1 MSNSNNKLKAY
12 VRYDGQK
19 KIVPGSL
26 ILRQDK
32 PTTGKFVEIMPVDLC
47 CGVTPTVCDSC
58 VTLQGVGNQYDEEFP
73 FGVYGFT
80 LETQSS
86 GANLTGT
93 IHWTTSFSESFS
105 LDADGNDYDFQY
117 DFGDAIPHTVLLC
130 VDNPSQ
136 IQDFELGFGPGDT
149 VSLNNAIAL
158 NGINEWD
165 SDDMNIYSLDL
176 TGLSSIEDLY
186 HRDTVLTHINITGC
200 TNLNDVDLYDNNLTE
215 ASVDHVLISLDNYG
229 ISNGSLYLSGGTN
242 AIPSAAG
249 LAAKTSLEGK
259 GWYVEVNV

>member
-1 MSNSNNKLKAY
+1 MGSNQNLKAY

-26 ILRQDK
+26 ILRENK
-32 PTTGKFVEIMPVDLC
+32 PTTGNFVEIMPVNLC

-58 VTLQGVGNQYDEEFP
+58 VTLQAVGNQYDEGEP
-73 FGVYGFT
+73 TGVYGFS
-80 LETQSS
+80 LQVKNG

-105 LDADGNDYDFQY
+105 LEADGTTYDFQY
-117 DFGDAIPHTVLLC
+117 DFDDVIPHTVLLC

-136 IQDFELGFGPGDT
+136 IEDFELGFGPGDT

-158 NGINEWD
+158 NGLDEWD
-165 SDDMNIYSLDL
+165 SDGMNIYSLDL
-176 TGLSSIEDLY
+176 TGLSSIDELY
-186 HRDTVLTHINITGC
+186 HCCSVLTHINITGC
-200 TNLNDVDLYDNNLTE
+200 SNLLDVDLDSSSLTE
-215 ASVDHVLISLDNYG
+215 ASIDHVLISLDNYG
-229 ISNGSLYLSGGTN
+229 LSNGYLYLAGGTN
-242 AIPSAAG
+242 SIPSAAG

-259 GWYVEVNV
+259 GWFVSVNV

>member
-1 MSNSNNKLKAY
+1 MGSNQNLKAY

-26 ILRQDK
+26 ILRENK
-32 PTTGKFVEIMPVDLC
+32 PTTGTFVEVMPVNLC
-47 CGVTPTVCDSC
+47 CGTTNVCDSC
-58 VTLQGVGNQYDEEFP
+58 VTLQGVGEIGEGTSF
-73 FGVYGFT
+73 YGFT
-80 LETQSS
+80 LETVVG

-93 IHWTTSFSESFS
+93 IYWTSSFSESFS

-117 DFGDAIPHTVLLC
+117 DFGDSIPHTVLLC

-158 NGINEWD
+158 NGLDEWD

-176 TGLSSIEDLY
+176 TGLSSINELY
-186 HRDTVLTHINITGC
+186 HCCSVLTHINITGC
-200 TNLNDVDLYDNNLTE
+200 ANLFDVDLTDNALTE
-215 ASVDHVLISLDNYG
+215 ASIDHVLISLDNYG
-229 ISNGSLYLSGGTN
+229 LSNGFAYLNFGTN
-242 AIPSAAG
+242 AVPSAAG

-259 GWYVEVNV
+259 GWYVQVNV

>member
-1 MSNSNNKLKAY
+1 MGSNQNLKAY

-26 ILRQDK
+26 ILRENK
-32 PTTGKFVEIMPVDLC
+32 PTVGNFVEIMPVNLC
-47 CGVTPTVCDSC
+47 CGTTTVCDSC
-58 VTLQGVGNQYDEEFP
+58 VTLQGVGEYDEELETYY
-73 FGVYGFT
+73 YGFT
-80 LETQSS
+80 LQTRSS

-93 IHWTTSFSESFS
+93 IHWTPSFSESFS
-105 LDADGNDYDFQY
+105 LDADGDDYDFQY

-130 VDNPSQ
+130 VNNPSQ

-158 NGINEWD
+158 NGLDEWD

-176 TGLSSIEDLY
+176 TGLSSMDELY
-186 HRDTVLTHINITGC
+186 HCCSVLTHINITGC
-200 TNLNDVDLYDNNLTE
+200 TNLDDVDLTDNNLTE

-229 ISNGSLYLSGGTN
+229 LSNGYLVLSGGTN
-242 AIPSAAG
+242 SIPSAAG
-249 LAAKTSLEGK
+249 DAAVLSLQAK
-259 GWYVEVNV
+259 GWYVDVNV

>member
-1 MSNSNNKLKAY
+1 MGSNQNLKAY

-26 ILRQDK
+26 ILRENK
-32 PTTGKFVEIMPVDLC
+32 PTVGNFVEIMPVNLC
-47 CGVTPTVCDSC
+47 CGVTPTICDSC
-58 VTLQGVGNQYDEEFP
+58 VTLQGVGEIGEGTSF
-73 FGVYGFT
+73 YGFT
-80 LETQSS
+80 LETVVG

-93 IHWTTSFSESFS
+93 IYWTPSFSESFS

-117 DFGDAIPHTVLLC
+117 DFGDSIPHTVLLC

-158 NGINEWD
+158 NGLDEWD

-176 TGLSSIEDLY
+176 TGLSSINELY
-186 HRDTVLTHINITGC
+186 HCCSVLTHINITGC
-200 TNLNDVDLYDNNLTE
+200 ANLFDVDLTDNALTE
-215 ASVDHVLISLDNYG
+215 ASIDHVLISLDNYG
-229 ISNGSLYLSGGTN
+229 LSNGFAYLNFGTN
-242 AIPSAAG
+242 AVPSAAG

-259 GWYVEVNV
+259 GWYVQVNV

>member
-1 MSNSNNKLKAY
+1 MGSNQNLKAY

-26 ILRQDK
+26 ILRENK
-32 PTTGKFVEIMPVDLC
+32 PTVGTFVEVMPVNLC
-47 CGVTPTVCDSC
+47 CGTTNVCDSC
-58 VTLQGVGNQYDEEFP
+58 VTLQAVGNLYDDFNP

-80 LETQSS
+80 LQTRSS

-105 LDADGNDYDFQY
+105 LDADGDDYDFQY

-130 VDNPSQ
+130 VNNPSQ

-158 NGINEWD
+158 NGLDEWD
-165 SDDMNIYSLDL
+165 SDGMDIYSLDL
-176 TGLSSIEDLY
+176 TGLSSIDELY
-186 HRDTVLTHINITGC
+186 HCCSVLTHINITGC
-200 TNLNDVDLYDNNLTE
+200 TNLDDVELTDNDLTE

-229 ISNGSLYLSGGTN
+229 LSNGYVDLSGGTN
-242 AIPSAAG
+242 AIPSVAGDAAI
-249 LAAKTSLEGK
+249 LSLQGK
-259 GWYVEVNV
+259 GWSVNVNV

>member
-1 MSNSNNKLKAY
+1 MGSNQNLKAY

-26 ILRQDK
+26 ILRENK
-32 PTTGKFVEIMPVDLC
+32 PTTGTFVEVMPVNLC

-58 VTLQGVGNQYDEEFP
+58 VTLQGVGNLYDEEYP

-80 LETQSS
+80 LETVEG

-93 IHWTTSFSESFS
+93 IYWTSSFSESFS
-105 LDADGNDYDFQY
+105 IDADGSNYDFQY
-117 DFGDAIPHTVLLC
+117 DFEDAIPHTVLLC

-158 NGINEWD
+158 NGLDEWD
-165 SDDMNIYSLDL
+165 SDGMNIYSLDL
-176 TGLSSIEDLY
+176 TGLSSIDELY
-186 HRDTVLTHINITGC
+186 HCCSVLTHINITGC
-200 TNLNDVDLYDNNLTE
+200 SNLLDVDLPDNALTE
-215 ASVDHVLISLDNYG
+215 ASIDHVLISLDNYG
-229 ISNGSLYLSGGTN
+229 LSNGFVYLAGGTN
-242 AIPSAAG
+242 SIPSAAG

-259 GWYVEVNV
+259 GWIVQVNV

>member
-1 MSNSNNKLKAY
+1 MGSNQNLKAY

-26 ILRQDK
+26 ILRENK
-32 PTTGKFVEIMPVDLC
+32 PTTGTFVEVMPVNLC
-47 CGVTPTVCDSC
+47 CGTTTVCDSC
-58 VTLQGVGNQYDEEFP
+58 VTLQAVGNLYDDFNP

-80 LETQSS
+80 LQTRSS

-105 LDADGNDYDFQY
+105 LDADGDDYDFQY

-130 VDNPSQ
+130 VNNPSQ

-158 NGINEWD
+158 NGLDEWD
-165 SDDMNIYSLDL
+165 SDGMDIYSLDL
-176 TGLSSIEDLY
+176 TGLSSIDELY
-186 HRDTVLTHINITGC
+186 HCCSVLTHINITGC
-200 TNLNDVDLYDNNLTE
+200 TNLDDVELTDNDLTE

-229 ISNGSLYLSGGTN
+229 LSNGYVDLSGGTN
-242 AIPSAAG
+242 AIPSVAGDAAI
-249 LAAKTSLEGK
+249 LSLQGK
-259 GWYVEVNV
+259 GWSVNVNV

>member
-1 MSNSNNKLKAY
+1 VSNSNNKLKAY

-47 CGVTPTVCDSC
+47 CGTTNICDSC
-58 VTLQGVGNQYDEEFP
+58 VTLQGVGNQYDEFEP
-73 FGVYGFT
+73 TGIYGFS
-80 LETQSS
+80 LQVKDG

-105 LDADGNDYDFQY
+105 LEADGTTYDFQY
-117 DFGDAIPHTVLLC
+117 DFNDVIPHTVLLC
-130 VDNPSQ
+130 VNNPSQ
-136 IQDFELGFGPGDT
+136 LQDFELGFGPGDT
-149 VSLNNAIAL
+149 TSLNNAIAL
-158 NGINEWD
+158 NGLDEWD
-165 SDDMNIYSLDL
+165 SDFMNIYSLDL
-176 TGLSSIEDLY
+176 TGLSSIDELY
-186 HRDTVLTHINITGC
+186 HCCSVLTHINITGC
-200 TNLNDVDLYDNNLTE
+200 ANLNDVELANNALTE
-215 ASVDHVLISLDNYG
+215 ASVDHLLISLDNYG
-229 ISNGSLYLSGGTN
+229 LSNGYLVLSAGTN

-259 GWYVEVNV
+259 GWYVDVNV

>member
-1 MSNSNNKLKAY
+1 MSTNNKLKAY

-26 ILRQDK
+26 ILRENK
-32 PTTGKFVEIMPVDLC
+32 PTVGNFVGFMPVNLC
-47 CGVTPTVCDSC
+47 CGTPTVCDSC
-58 VTLQGVGNQYDEEFP
+58 VTLQAVGNQYDEGEP
-73 FGVYGFT
+73 TGVYGFS
-80 LETQSS
+80 LQVKDG

-93 IHWTTSFSESFS
+93 IHWTPSSSESFS
-105 LDADGNDYDFQY
+105 LDADGDDYDFQY

-158 NGINEWD
+158 NGLDEWD

-176 TGLSSIEDLY
+176 TGLSSIDELY
-186 HRDTVLTHINITGC
+186 HCCSVLTHINITGC
-200 TNLNDVDLYDNNLTE
+200 ANLNDVDLIDNALTE

-229 ISNGSLYLSGGTN
+229 LSNGILDLTGGTN
-242 AIPSAAG
+242 AIPSVAGDAAI
-249 LAAKTSLEGK
+249 LSLQGK
-259 GWYVEVNV
+259 GWMVFYNS

>member
-1 MSNSNNKLKAY
+1 MGSNQNLKAY

-26 ILRQDK
+26 ILRENK
-32 PTTGKFVEIMPVDLC
+32 PTIGNFVEIMPVNLC
-47 CGVTPTVCDSC
+47 CGTTTVCDSC
-58 VTLQGVGNQYDEEFP
+58 VTLQGVGEYDEELETYY
-73 FGVYGFT
+73 YGFT
-80 LETQSS
+80 LQTRSS

-93 IHWTTSFSESFS
+93 IHWTPSFSESFS
-105 LDADGNDYDFQY
+105 LDADGDDYDFQY

-130 VDNPSQ
+130 VNNPSQ

-158 NGINEWD
+158 NGLDEWD

-176 TGLSSIEDLY
+176 TGLSSMDELY
-186 HRDTVLTHINITGC
+186 HCCSVLTHINITGC
-200 TNLNDVDLYDNNLTE
+200 TNLDDVDLTDNNLTE

-229 ISNGSLYLSGGTN
+229 LSNGYLVLSGGTN
-242 AIPSAAG
+242 SIPSAAG
-249 LAAKTSLEGK
+249 DAAILSLQGK
-259 GWYVEVNV
+259 GWYVDVNV

>member
-1 MSNSNNKLKAY
+1 MSTNNKLKAY

-47 CGVTPTVCDSC
+47 CGTTNVCDSC
-58 VTLQGVGNQYDEEFP
+58 VTLQGVGEIGEGTF
-73 FGVYGFT
+73 FYGFT
-80 LETQSS
+80 LETVVG

-93 IHWTTSFSESFS
+93 IYWTPSFSESFS

-117 DFGDAIPHTVLLC
+117 DFGDSIPHTVLLC

-158 NGINEWD
+158 NGLDEWD

-176 TGLSSIEDLY
+176 TGLSSINELY
-186 HRDTVLTHINITGC
+186 HCCSVLTHINITGC
-200 TNLNDVDLYDNNLTE
+200 ANLFDVDLTDNALTE
-215 ASVDHVLISLDNYG
+215 ASIDHVLISLDNYG
-229 ISNGSLYLSGGTN
+229 LSNGFAYLNFGTN

-259 GWYVEVNV
+259 GWYVQVNV

>member
-47 CGVTPTVCDSC
+47 CGTTNVCDSC
-58 VTLQGVGNQYDEEFP
+58 VTLQGVAEYDEEL
-73 FGVYGFT
+73 GIYYYGFT
-80 LETQSS
+80 LETRSS

-130 VDNPSQ
+130 VNNPSQ
-136 IQDFELGFGPGDT
+136 IRDFELGFGPGET

-158 NGINEWD
+158 NGLDEWD

-176 TGLSSIEDLY
+176 TGLSSMDELY
-186 HRDTVLTHINITGC
+186 HCCSVLTHINITGC
-200 TNLNDVDLYDNNLTE
+200 TNLDDVDLIDNALTE

-229 ISNGSLYLSGGTN
+229 LINGILDLTGGTN
-242 AIPSAAG
+242 AIPSVAGDAAI
-249 LAAKTSLEGK
+249 LSLQGK
-259 GWYVEVNV
+259 GWMVFYNS

>member
-1 MSNSNNKLKAY
+1 MGSNQNLKAY

-26 ILRQDK
+26 ILRENK
-32 PTTGKFVEIMPVDLC
+32 PTIGNFVEIMPVNLC
-47 CGVTPTVCDSC
+47 CGTPTVCDSC
-58 VTLQGVGNQYDEEFP
+58 VTLQGVGEYDEELETYY
-73 FGVYGFT
+73 YGFT
-80 LETQSS
+80 LQTRSS

-93 IHWTTSFSESFS
+93 IHWTPSFSESFS
-105 LDADGNDYDFQY
+105 LDADGDDYDFQY

-130 VDNPSQ
+130 VNNPSQ

-158 NGINEWD
+158 NGLDEWD

-176 TGLSSIEDLY
+176 TGLSSMDELY
-186 HRDTVLTHINITGC
+186 HCCSVLTHINITGC
-200 TNLNDVDLYDNNLTE
+200 TNLDDVDLTDNNLTE

-229 ISNGSLYLSGGTN
+229 LSGGYLVLSGGTN
-242 AIPSAAG
+242 SIPSAAG

-259 GWYVEVNV
+259 GWYVDVNV

>member
-1 MSNSNNKLKAY
+1 MGSNQNLKAY

-26 ILRQDK
+26 ILRENK
-32 PTTGKFVEIMPVDLC
+32 PTTGTFVEVMPVNLC

-58 VTLQGVGNQYDEEFP
+58 VTLQGVGNLYDEGYP

-80 LETQSS
+80 LETVVG

-93 IHWTTSFSESFS
+93 IYWTPSFSESFS
-105 LDADGNDYDFQY
+105 IDADGSNYDFQY
-117 DFGDAIPHTVLLC
+117 DFEDAIPHTVLLC

-158 NGINEWD
+158 NGLGEWD
-165 SDDMNIYSLDL
+165 SDGMNIYSLDL
-176 TGLSSIEDLY
+176 TGLSSIDELY
-186 HRDTVLTHINITGC
+186 HCCSVLTHINITGC
-200 TNLNDVDLYDNNLTE
+200 SNLLDVDLPDNALTE
-215 ASVDHVLISLDNYG
+215 ASIDHVLISLDNYG
-229 ISNGSLYLSGGTN
+229 LSNGFVYLAGGTN
-242 AIPSAAG
+242 SIPSAAG

-259 GWYVEVNV
+259 GWIVQVNV

>member
-1 MSNSNNKLKAY
+1 MANSNNKLKAY

-26 ILRQDK
+26 ILRENK
-32 PTTGKFVEIMPVDLC
+32 PTVGNFVEIMPVNLC
-47 CGVTPTVCDSC
+47 CGTTNVCDSC
-58 VTLQGVGNQYDEEFP
+58 VTLQGVGEYDEEL
-73 FGVYGFT
+73 GTYYYGFT
-80 LETQSS
+80 LETRSS

-130 VDNPSQ
+130 VNNPSQ
-136 IQDFELGFGPGDT
+136 IRDFELGFGPGET

-158 NGINEWD
+158 NGLDEWD

-176 TGLSSIEDLY
+176 TGLSSIDELY
-186 HRDTVLTHINITGC
+186 HCCSILTHINITGC
-200 TNLNDVDLYDNNLTE
+200 ANLNDVDLIDNALTE
-215 ASVDHVLISLDNYG
+215 ASVDHVLITLDN
-229 ISNGSLYLSGGTN
+229 NGLTGGTVDLTGGTN
-242 AIPSAAG
+242 STPSALG
-249 LAAKTSLEGK
+249 IAAEASLLIK
-259 GWYVEVNV
+259 GWSVSYNP

>member
-1 MSNSNNKLKAY
+1 MGSNQNLKAY

-26 ILRQDK
+26 ILRENK
-32 PTTGKFVEIMPVDLC
+32 PTVGNFVEIMPVNLC
-47 CGVTPTVCDSC
+47 CGTTNVCDSC
-58 VTLQGVGNQYDEEFP
+58 VTLQGVGELGEGTYY
-73 FGVYGFT
+73 YGFT
-80 LETQSS
+80 LQTRSS

-93 IHWTTSFSESFS
+93 IHWTPSFSESFS
-105 LDADGNDYDFQY
+105 LDADGDDYDFQY

-158 NGINEWD
+158 NGLDEWD
-165 SDDMNIYSLDL
+165 SDNMDIYSLDL
-176 TGLSSIEDLY
+176 TGLSSMDELY
-186 HRDTVLTHINITGC
+186 HCCSVLTHINITGC
-200 TNLNDVDLYDNNLTE
+200 ANLLDIDLSSNSLTE

-229 ISNGSLYLSGGTN
+229 LSNGYLVLSGGTN

-259 GWYVEVNV
+259 GWYVAVNV

>member
-1 MSNSNNKLKAY
+1 MGSNQNLKAY

-26 ILRQDK
+26 ILRENK
-32 PTTGKFVEIMPVDLC
+32 PTIGNFVEIMPVNLC
-47 CGVTPTVCDSC
+47 CGTTTVCDSC
-58 VTLQGVGNQYDEEFP
+58 VTLQGVGEYDEELETYY
-73 FGVYGFT
+73 YGFT
-80 LETQSS
+80 LQTRSS

-93 IHWTTSFSESFS
+93 IHWTPSFSESFS
-105 LDADGNDYDFQY
+105 LDADGDDYDFQY

-130 VDNPSQ
+130 VNNPSQ

-149 VSLNNAIAL
+149 TSLNNAIAL
-158 NGINEWD
+158 NGLDEWD

-176 TGLSSIEDLY
+176 TGLSSIDELY
-186 HRDTVLTHINITGC
+186 HCCSILTHINITGC
-200 TNLNDVDLYDNNLTE
+200 ANLNDVDLIDNALTE

-229 ISNGSLYLSGGTN
+229 LNNGNVYLSGGTN

-249 LAAKTSLEGK
+249 DAAVLSLQAK
-259 GWYVEVNV
+259 GWYVDVNV

>member
-47 CGVTPTVCDSC
+47 CGTTNVCDSC
-58 VTLQGVGNQYDEEFP
+58 VTLQGVGEYDEEL
-73 FGVYGFT
+73 GTYYYGFT

-93 IHWTTSFSESFS
+93 IYWTTSFSESFS

-117 DFGDAIPHTVLLC
+117 DFEDAIPHTVLLC
-130 VDNPSQ
+130 VNNPSQ
-136 IQDFELGFGPGDT
+136 ILDFELGFGPGDT
-149 VSLNNAIAL
+149 TSLNNAIAL
-158 NGINEWD
+158 NGIDEWD

-186 HRDTVLTHINITGC
+186 HCCSVLTHINITGC
-200 TNLNDVDLYDNNLTE
+200 TNLIYVDLIDNDLTE

-229 ISNGSLYLSGGTN
+229 LSGGNLDLSGGTN

-249 LAAKTSLEGK
+249 AAAVLSLQAK
-259 GWYVEVNV
+259 GWFVNVNV

>member
-1 MSNSNNKLKAY
+1 MGSNQNLKAY

-26 ILRQDK
+26 ILRENK
-32 PTTGKFVEIMPVDLC
+32 PTTGTFVEVMPVNLC

-58 VTLQGVGNQYDEEFP
+58 VTLQGVGNLYDEGYP

-80 LETQSS
+80 LETVVG

-93 IHWTTSFSESFS
+93 IYWTPSFSESFS
-105 LDADGNDYDFQY
+105 IDADGSNYDFQY
-117 DFGDAIPHTVLLC
+117 DFEDAIPHTVLLC

-158 NGINEWD
+158 NGLDEWD
-165 SDDMNIYSLDL
+165 SDGMNIYSLDL
-176 TGLSSIEDLY
+176 TGLSSIDELY
-186 HRDTVLTHINITGC
+186 HCCSVLTHINITGC
-200 TNLNDVDLYDNNLTE
+200 SNLLDVDLPDNALTE
-215 ASVDHVLISLDNYG
+215 ASIDHVLISLDNYG
-229 ISNGSLYLSGGTN
+229 LSNGFVYLAGGTN
-242 AIPSAAG
+242 SIPSAAG

-259 GWYVEVNV
+259 GWIVQVNV

>member
-1 MSNSNNKLKAY
+1 MGSNQNLKAY

-26 ILRQDK
+26 ILRENK
-32 PTTGKFVEIMPVDLC
+32 PTIGNFVEIMPVNLC
-47 CGVTPTVCDSC
+47 CGTTTVCDSC
-58 VTLQGVGNQYDEEFP
+58 VTLQGVGEYDEELETYY
-73 FGVYGFT
+73 YGFT
-80 LETQSS
+80 LQTRSS

-105 LDADGNDYDFQY
+105 LDADGDDYDFQY

-130 VDNPSQ
+130 VNNPSQ

-149 VSLNNAIAL
+149 TSLNNAIAL
-158 NGINEWD
+158 NGLDEWD

-176 TGLSSIEDLY
+176 TGLSSIDELY
-186 HRDTVLTHINITGC
+186 HCCSILTHINITGC
-200 TNLNDVDLYDNNLTE
+200 ANLNDVDLIDNALTE

-229 ISNGSLYLSGGTN
+229 LNNGNVYLSGGTN

-249 LAAKTSLEGK
+249 DAAVLSLQAK
-259 GWYVEVNV
+259 GWYVDVNV

>member
-1 MSNSNNKLKAY
+1 MGSNQNLKAY

-26 ILRQDK
+26 ILRENK
-32 PTTGKFVEIMPVDLC
+32 PTIGNFVEIMPVNLC
-47 CGVTPTVCDSC
+47 CGTTTVCDSC
-58 VTLQGVGNQYDEEFP
+58 VTLQGVGEYDEELETYY
-73 FGVYGFT
+73 YGFT
-80 LETQSS
+80 LEPRSS

-130 VDNPSQ
+130 VNNPSQ

-158 NGINEWD
+158 NGLDEWD

-176 TGLSSIEDLY
+176 TGLSSMDELY
-186 HRDTVLTHINITGC
+186 HCCSVLTHINITGC
-200 TNLNDVDLYDNNLTE
+200 TNLDDVDLTDNALTE

-229 ISNGSLYLSGGTN
+229 LSGGYLVLSGGTN
-242 AIPSAAG
+242 SIPSAAG
-249 LAAKTSLEGK
+249 DAAILSLQGK
-259 GWYVEVNV
+259 GWYVDVNV

>member
-47 CGVTPTVCDSC
+47 CGTTNVCDSC
-58 VTLQGVGNQYDEEFP
+58 VTLQGVAEYDEEL
-73 FGVYGFT
+73 GIYYYGFT
-80 LETQSS
+80 LETRSS

-130 VDNPSQ
+130 VNNPSQ
-136 IQDFELGFGPGDT
+136 IRDFELGFGPGET

-158 NGINEWD
+158 NGLDEWD

-176 TGLSSIEDLY
+176 TGLSSIDELY
-186 HRDTVLTHINITGC
+186 HCCSVLTHINITGC
-200 TNLNDVDLYDNNLTE
+200 TNLDDVDLIDNALTE

-229 ISNGSLYLSGGTN
+229 LINGILDLTGGTN
-242 AIPSAAG
+242 AIPSVAGDAAI
-249 LAAKTSLEGK
+249 LSLQGK
-259 GWYVEVNV
+259 GWMVFYNS

>member
-47 CGVTPTVCDSC
+47 CGTTNVCDSC
-58 VTLQGVGNQYDEEFP
+58 VTLQAVGNQYDEEFP

-80 LETQSS
+80 LQTRSS

-105 LDADGNDYDFQY
+105 LDADGDDYDFQY

-130 VDNPSQ
+130 VNNPSQ

-149 VSLNNAIAL
+149 TSLNNAIAL
-158 NGINEWD
+158 NGLDEGD

-176 TGLSSIEDLY
+176 TGLRSIDELY
-186 HRDTVLTHINITGC
+186 HCCSILTHINITGC
-200 TNLNDVDLYDNNLTE
+200 ANLNDVDLADNALTE

-229 ISNGSLYLSGGTN
+229 ISNGYVYLAGGTN
-242 AIPSAAG
+242 AIPSVTGDAAV
-249 LAAKTSLEGK
+249 LSLQAK
-259 GWYVEVNV
+259 GWYVDVNV

>member
-47 CGVTPTVCDSC
+47 CGTTNVCDSC
-58 VTLQGVGNQYDEEFP
+58 VTLQGVAEYDEEL
-73 FGVYGFT
+73 GIYYYGFT
-80 LETQSS
+80 LETRSS

-136 IQDFELGFGPGDT
+136 IRDFELGFGPGET

-158 NGINEWD
+158 NGLDEWD

-176 TGLSSIEDLY
+176 TGLSSIDELY
-186 HRDTVLTHINITGC
+186 HCCSVLTHINITGC
-200 TNLNDVDLYDNNLTE
+200 TNLDDVDLIDNDLTE

-229 ISNGSLYLSGGTN
+229 LSNGILDLTGGTN
-242 AIPSAAG
+242 AIPSVAGDAAI
-249 LAAKTSLEGK
+249 LSLQGK
-259 GWYVEVNV
+259 GWMVFYNS

>member
-1 MSNSNNKLKAY
+1 MGSNENLKAY

-26 ILRQDK
+26 ILRENK
-32 PTTGKFVEIMPVDLC
+32 PTVGNFVEIMPVNLC
-47 CGVTPTVCDSC
+47 CGTTNVCDSC
-58 VTLQGVGNQYDEEFP
+58 VTLQGVGNLYDDFEP
-73 FGVYGFT
+73 TGIYGFS
-80 LETQSS
+80 LQVKDG

-105 LDADGNDYDFQY
+105 LDADGDDYDFQY
-117 DFGDAIPHTVLLC
+117 DFGDTIPHTVLLC

-136 IQDFELGFGPGDT
+136 IQDFELGFGPGET

-158 NGINEWD
+158 NGLDEWD
-165 SDDMNIYSLDL
+165 SDDMDIYSLDL
-176 TGLSSIEDLY
+176 TGLSSMDELY
-186 HRDTVLTHINITGC
+186 HCCSVLTHINITGC
-200 TNLNDVDLYDNNLTE
+200 ANLLDVDLATNSLTE

-229 ISNGSLYLSGGTN
+229 LSNGYLVLSGGTN

-249 LAAKTSLEGK
+249 DAAVLSLQAK
-259 GWYVEVNV
+259 GWYVDVNV

>member
-1 MSNSNNKLKAY
+1 MGNNQNLKAY

-26 ILRQDK
+26 ILRENK
-32 PTTGKFVEIMPVDLC
+32 PTVGNFVEIMPVNLC
-47 CGVTPTVCDSC
+47 CGTTTVCDSC
-58 VTLQGVGNQYDEEFP
+58 VTLQGVGEYDQ
-73 FGVYGFT
+73 GLGTYYYGFT

-105 LDADGNDYDFQY
+105 LAANGNDYDFQY

-130 VDNPSQ
+130 VDNPSE
-136 IQDFELGFGPGDT
+136 IKDFELGFGPGDT
-149 VSLNNAIAL
+149 TSLNNAIAL

-176 TGLSSIEDLY
+176 TGLSSIEELY
-186 HRDTVLTHINITGC
+186 HRNTVLTHINITGC

-229 ISNGSLYLSGGTN
+229 ISNGSLFLSGGTN